1 MHFLILGVKWG
12 FWAMTLVQ
20 TCQKVKQGFYRRG
33 RLSSFQKKVSAKIL
47 AHWIGVQGASNLV
60 KKNENTPLFE
70 PVPGEPLAQNKK
82 FFLFEPRRLA
92 ASVEGLNNSLAITA
106 GEL

>member
-1 MHFLILGVKWG
+1 
-12 FWAMTLVQ
+12 MTLVQ

-82 FFLFEPRRLA
+82 VFFIRTKKTCCIRR
-92 ASVEGLNNSLAITA
+92 GLEQLY
-106 GEL
+106 L